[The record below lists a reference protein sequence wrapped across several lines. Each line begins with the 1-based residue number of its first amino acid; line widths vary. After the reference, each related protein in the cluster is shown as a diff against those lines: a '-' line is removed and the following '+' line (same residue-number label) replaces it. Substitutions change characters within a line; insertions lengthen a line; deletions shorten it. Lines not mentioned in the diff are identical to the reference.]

1 MTFNEYLAKRRPS
14 YDARGDFVR
23 LAIADKSMPDARSWI
38 ELRQYLEARETPQV
52 LIEAGETL
60 WGAFQGKA
68 QHPGRM

>member
-23 LAIADKSMPDARSWI
+23 LALADSSMPDVNSWI
-38 ELRQYLEARETPQV
+38 ELRQYLDARGTPQG
-52 LIEAGETL
+52 LIEAAQTL

-68 QHPGRM
+68 QRPAGM